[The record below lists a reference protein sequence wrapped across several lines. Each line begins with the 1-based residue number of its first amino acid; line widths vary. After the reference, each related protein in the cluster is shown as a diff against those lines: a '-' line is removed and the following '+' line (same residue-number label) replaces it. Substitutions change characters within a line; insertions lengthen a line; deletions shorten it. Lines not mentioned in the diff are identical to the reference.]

1 MIHDLGMIMIT
12 AGITGLLFKFL
23 KQPVVLGYILA
34 GMISGPYFCG
44 DAWINDIESVDTWG
58 QIGVIFLLFALGL
71 EFSFKKLFQVGST
84 VFISAVTIVV
94 GMMLTGFLL
103 GRILGWNE
111 INSLFLGGM
120 LCMSSTTIVFKA
132 LDDLGLRRQQFA
144 KICFGIL
151 VVEDLFAVVL
161 MVLLASIAV
170 KNSFEGIAML
180 EQIGKLGAYL
190 LFWFVSGIAL
200 IPTFLKYCKKYLND
214 EMMTIAA
221 MALCLGMVLLAVGAG
236 FSAALG
242 AFVMG
247 SILAET
253 LEAERIEHLIKPVK
267 DVFGAIFF
275 VSVGMMIDPEL
286 LLRYWMPITWVT
298 LAVIFGQIV
307 FASLGGLLSGQ
318 PLKVAMQSA
327 FALTQIGEF
336 AFIIA
341 GLGESLHVTE
351 KFLYPVVVAV
361 SVITTFLTP
370 YMIRLSLPAYGWL
383 ERHLSRNAKIWLERY
398 AHGRN
403 TITMQG
409 TWHRLLRKVLFSLVI
424 YLVVTIFVLVIYF
437 RYLSGYVVGTFILWL
452 PEWTSRLLSLVIILL
467 CITPFIY
474 KMATKYAHCREA
486 VELWNG
492 GNFKRG
498 SLVGLSILRI
508 LLCTSVVVFAITRM
522 FALTYGVVVGLS
534 VFVVIG
540 VLYSKRVRQSSSRL
554 EAGFIRNLSA
564 REVVQDRN
572 RPVRRELERTLLS
585 YDLHI
590 ADFELS
596 PVSSYC
602 GRRLMDLDLRRRVG
616 VTVVRIVRGG
626 LNVNIPGGKE
636 RIYPHDL
643 LVVAGTDEQIEA
655 FQHLLDDAERLE
667 SSGRGADAQRVPV
680 TLEQF
685 CVTQEM
691 ELCGCS
697 IAESKIREL
706 ASCAVIGIE
715 RGGEDMMNP
724 DPSLCFEAGDV
735 VILAGEAP
743 LIAAFLAQ
751 VDKSQI
757 IKAGKR

>member
-34 GMISGPYFCG
+34 GMISGPYFFG
-44 DAWINDIESVDTWG
+44 NAWVNDIESVDTWG
-58 QIGVIFLLFALGL
+58 QVGVIFLLFALGL
-71 EFSFKKLFQVGST
+71 EFSFKKLVQVGAT
-84 VFISAVTIVV
+84 AFVSAITIVV

-103 GRILGWNE
+103 GRMLGWNE

-170 KNSFEGIAML
+170 KNSFEGVAML

-214 EMMTIAA
+214 EMMTIVS

-253 LEAERIEHLIKPVK
+253 LEAERIEHLVKPVK

-286 LLRYWMPITWVT
+286 LLRYWMPITLVT
-298 LAVIFGQIV
+298 LAVIMGQIV
-307 FASLGGLLSGQ
+307 FASLGSLLAGQ

-341 GLGESLHVTE
+341 GFGESLHVTE

-370 YMIRLSLPAYGWL
+370 YMIRLSLPAYGWM
-383 ERHLSRNAKIWLERY
+383 ESHLSPAAKMWLERY

-409 TWHRLLRKVLFSLVI
+409 TWHRLLRKVLVSLVI
-424 YLVVTIFVLVIYF
+424 YLVVTVFLMVIYF
-437 RYLSGYVVGTFILWL
+437 RYVSGYIVDVFNLWL
-452 PEWTSRLLSLVIILL
+452 PEWVSRLFSLAIILL
-467 CITPFIY
+467 CITPFVY
-474 KMATKYAHCREA
+474 KMATKHVRCREA

-492 GNFKRG
+492 GHFKRG

-508 LLCTSVVVFAITRM
+508 LLCTGVVVFAITRM

-540 VLYSKRVRQSSSRL
+540 MLYSKRVQQSSSRL

-564 REVVQDRN
+564 REAVQDRN

-596 PVSSYC
+596 PLSSYC
-602 GRRLMDLDLRRRVG
+602 GSRLMDLDLRRLVG

-636 RIYPHDL
+636 RIYPHDR

-655 FQHLLDDAERLE
+655 FQRLLDNAEQDEL
-667 SSGRGADAQRVPV
+667 SGGDEEMKRVPV

-685 CVTQEM
+685 CVTPEM
-691 ELCGCS
+691 EFCGRT
-697 IAESKIREL
+697 IVESKIREL

-715 RGGEDMMNP
+715 RGGVEMMNP
-724 DPSLCFEAGDV
+724 DPTLRFEAGDV

-743 LIAAFLAQ
+743 LIAAFLAR
-751 VDKSQI
+751 VEKEDRMEKE
-757 IKAGKR
+757 K